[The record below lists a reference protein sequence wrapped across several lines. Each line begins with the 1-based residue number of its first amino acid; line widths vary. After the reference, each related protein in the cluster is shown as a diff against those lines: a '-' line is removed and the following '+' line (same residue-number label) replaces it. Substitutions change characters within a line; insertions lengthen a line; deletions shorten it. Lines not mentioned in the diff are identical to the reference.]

1 MAPVTPFARSYA
13 HSDIRA
19 AVYVFGMTGMAT
31 ARVISAPPS
40 LPLYREKLSYHA
52 NPCAA
57 GNTSGQRFP
66 YGDIR
71 YLSVSGGRGG
81 GKKEGGAEK
90 RSFQTGDPLDRDASA
105 CVAYRRYRI
114 LTIRRKNVT
123 IIFGECRSNDGC
135 IVNWLRGKLRK
146 KKIRKRN
153 VCAVE
158 VRS

>member
-19 AVYVFGMTGMAT
+19 AGMYVFGMTGMAT
-31 ARVISAPPS
+31 ARVISAPPPPS

-71 YLSVSGGRGG
+71 YLSVSGG
-81 GKKEGGAEK
+81 KKKREERKSGVSKPEIRSTVTHLHAWRIVDGTMIPNPDDTTEK
-90 RSFQTGDPLDRDASA
+90 RYHNL
-105 CVAYRRYRI
+105 
-114 LTIRRKNVT
+114 
-123 IIFGECRSNDGC
+123 
-135 IVNWLRGKLRK
+135 W
-146 KKIRKRN
+146 
-153 VCAVE
+153 
-158 VRS
+158 

>member
-31 ARVISAPPS
+31 ARVISAPPPS

-81 GKKEGGAEK
+81 GKKRGKSGKAEFRNR
-90 RSFQTGDPLDRDASA
+90 RSARPWRICMRGVSSMERW
-105 CVAYRRYRI
+105 YRI

-146 KKIRKRN
+146 EN
-153 VCAVE
+153 
-158 VRS
+158 S